1 MLLSLAPAV
10 TDFTE
15 EALRTLRDPDQFNW
29 YVVTLL
35 GLALYVYAVE
45 VERRNWSAVLAGLAF
60 WGVDWINEVVN
71 ALVLHFTDRAA
82 IWTTTGDTA
91 YHILI
96 GLNVEISLMFLI
108 AGIVFVKQL
117 PPDPATKILGVPN
130 RVFLVLAFSILCVAV
145 EVLLWE
151 ADVFHW
157 EYWWWNFPNV
167 PLIVLLGY
175 ATFFAAAAWVYD
187 MRDGIK
193 QLRVVGALAA
203 IDVALIVTFGPILE
217 WI

>member
-1 MLLSLAPAV
+1 VAV
-10 TDFTE
+10 TNFTE
-15 EALRTLRDPDQFNW
+15 QAQRLLRDPSHFSW
-29 YVVTLL
+29 TTVTLL
-35 GLALYVYAVE
+35 GLAVYVYAVE

-82 IWTTTGDTA
+82 IWTATGNTS
-91 YHILI
+91 YQILI
-96 GLNVEISLMFLI
+96 GLNIEISLLFFI
-108 AGIVFVKQL
+108 SGIVFVKQL
-117 PPDPATKILGVPN
+117 PPDPALRILGIPN
-130 RVFLVLAFSILCVAV
+130 RVFLVLAFSIFSVFG
-145 EVLLWE
+145 EVLLHA

-167 PLIVLLGY
+167 TLIVLLGY

-187 MRDGIK
+187 MRERAK
-193 QLRVVGALAA
+193 QLKVVGALAA
-203 IDVALIVTFGPILE
+203 IDVALIVTFGPILS